1 MLYSYLKIQGNKAK
15 LKGDYDMF
23 ELLNKLN
30 NIKYEELDIDEI
42 LDKRESDPFDSEWMR
57 VYQAIKELKK
67 GKKFDDTTDIEEKAY
82 ITVYEKSNND
92 ELAGYI
98 SDDFGL
104 IADSKTLNYSDEWL
118 DKLVACYEKAII
130 PCGEL

>member
-1 MLYSYLKIQGNKAK
+1 
-15 LKGDYDMF
+15 MF

-67 GKKFDDTTDIEEKAY
+67 GKKFDHTTDIEEKAY
-82 ITVYEKSNND
+82 ITVYEKTDND